1 MAQKLY
7 AIINRERNKGR
18 DFYDLAFLMS
28 RNIQPDYTYLNEK
41 ISVSDAG
48 TLKNVVLERCQQLDM
63 EEMARDVEP
72 FLFNPSDRKKIVQFE
87 AVVRQYDF

>member
-18 DFYDLAFLMS
+18 DFYDLVFLMS
-28 RNIQPDYTYLNEK
+28 RNIQPDYTYLKEK
-41 ISVSDAG
+41 ISVYDAG
-48 TLKNVVLERCQQLDM
+48 TLKNVLLERCEQLDI
-63 EEMARDVEP
+63 EEMAGDAEP
-72 FLFNPSDRKKIVQFE
+72 FLFKPSDRKKIVQFE